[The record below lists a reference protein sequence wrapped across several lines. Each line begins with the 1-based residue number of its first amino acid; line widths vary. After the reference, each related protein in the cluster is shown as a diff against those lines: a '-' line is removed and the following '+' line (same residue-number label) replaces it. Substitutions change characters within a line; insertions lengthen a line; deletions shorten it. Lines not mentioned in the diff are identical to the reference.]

1 VSGGRIGL
9 FGGSFNPIHIAHLRV
24 AAEIRA
30 RCHLDEVRFV
40 LAAVPPHKTPADLAP
55 AGDRLRMLE
64 LAVAGE
70 SGLRISTIE
79 VERKGTSYSID
90 TIRQV
95 LAETPRPSA
104 LVLIVGLDTF
114 RDLYT
119 WKEYAEI
126 FRHCDIAVVARPGCE
141 GPLRM
146 DDFPVAIRG
155 SFCYDPYCDCFR
167 HESEHSVTFHPIPPV
182 HISATDIRRHVRNGH
197 SIRDLVPAA
206 VERYI
211 NERRLYR
218 PGAGPERR

>member
-1 VSGGRIGL
+1 MSGGRIGL

-24 AAEIRA
+24 AAEIRGQ
-30 RCHLDEVRFV
+30 CQLDEVRFV
-40 LAAVPPHKTPADLAP
+40 LAAVPPHKMPADLAP
-55 AGDRLRMLE
+55 AADRLRMLD
-64 LAVAGE
+64 LAIAGE
-70 SGLRISTIE
+70 PGLRVSTIE

-95 LAETPRPSA
+95 LAEKPPPSA

-114 RDLYT
+114 RDLHT
-119 WKEYAEI
+119 WKEYEEI
-126 FRHCDIAVVARPGCE
+126 FQHCDIAVVARPGCD

-146 DDFPVAIRG
+146 DDFPVAIRRG
-155 SFCYDPYCDCFR
+155 FCYDNIRDCFR
-167 HESEHSVTFHPIPPV
+167 HESEHAVTFHPIPPV
-182 HISATDIRRHVRNGH
+182 HISATDIRRHVRIGH

-218 PGAGPERR
+218 PAPGPERR